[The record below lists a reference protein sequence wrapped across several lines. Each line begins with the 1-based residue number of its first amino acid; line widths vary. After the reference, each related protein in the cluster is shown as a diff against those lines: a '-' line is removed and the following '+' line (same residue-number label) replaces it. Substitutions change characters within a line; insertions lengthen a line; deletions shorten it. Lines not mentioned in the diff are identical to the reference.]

1 MLLIHVAG
9 MLLGGSGRSPDS
21 SKFPMSRLRCLLEV
35 SSNNS
40 RSIHD
45 YVSSCGLEPQ
55 DPLGDSGHAE
65 SSGPAVEKGCTEGSP
80 LTVRR
85 DPREL
90 CVESTRKPPI
100 ADGVDD
106 HTWSVATSSGLA
118 ASFGSGVYHH
128 A

>member
-1 MLLIHVAG
+1 MLLIHVG
-9 MLLGGSGRSPDS
+9 GILLGGSGRSPDS

-35 SSNNS
+35 SSSNN

-45 YVSSCGLEPQ
+45 YVSSRGLEPQ

-65 SSGPAVEKGCTEGSP
+65 SSGPAVEKGCTEGYNRAKGP
-80 LTVRR
+80 TRALRGVRA
-85 DPREL
+85 
-90 CVESTRKPPI
+90 KPPI

-118 ASFGSGVYHH
+118 ASFGSGVNHH